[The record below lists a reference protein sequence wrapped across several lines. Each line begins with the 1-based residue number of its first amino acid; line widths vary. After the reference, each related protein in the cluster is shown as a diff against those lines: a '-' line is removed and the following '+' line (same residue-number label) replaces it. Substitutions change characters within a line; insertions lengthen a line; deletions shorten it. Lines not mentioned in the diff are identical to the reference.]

1 MPTSAFRLLYDKAA
15 VNFMLKMLQGVYLC
29 ILRQAFLVRNCILFY
44 PYVLV
49 GAALNVSIYCDS
61 PLECFL
67 FGSFLIYCL
76 FKSLFL

>member
-1 MPTSAFRLLYDKAA
+1 MLYLLQLCVCYCDKAV
-15 VNFMLKMLQGVYLC
+15 VNFIKMLQGVYLF
-29 ILRQAFLVRNCILFY
+29 ILSQAFLVHNCILFY

-67 FGSFLIYCL
+67 F
-76 FKSLFL
+76 